1 MIKEG
6 ILVDDLDKKLT
17 FTRDRVSEALSSN
30 MYALV
35 NTLSDELEEL
45 GLEQV
50 SIQEFMIA
58 VEGTLWVLFNDVK
71 MMEVK

>member
-6 ILVDDLDKKLT
+6 ILVKDLDKKLT
-17 FTRDRVSEALSSN
+17 FTRDRVTEALSSN

-45 GLEQV
+45 DLEPV
-50 SIQEFMIA
+50 SVQEFMIA
-58 VEGTLWVLFNDVK
+58 VEGTLWALFKSNE
-71 MMEVK
+71 EVE